1 MWKKITIQNDK
12 IWHDESY
19 QFQANTNFTLKRAKS
34 DNVWYLCNQYNNK
47 TTLFDE
53 SDIEEV
59 KSKAFNHIISR
70 FFEDIIRSASA
81 SVQMIEIL
89 DQTIKNSIDLGKS
102 DVVIDSN
109 GKQQPF
115 ALDTLS
121 AVLKQNCI
129 ELILKAKI
137 TNFLGDE

>member
-1 MWKKITIQNDK
+1 MWKKITIQNDE
-12 IWHDESY
+12 IWNNEIY
-19 QFQANTNFTLKRAKS
+19 QFQANPNFALKQAKS
-34 DNVWYLCNQYNNK
+34 DDVWHLCNQYNNK

-53 SDIEEV
+53 ESIDII
-59 KSKAFNHIISR
+59 KSKAFNHIITR
-70 FFEDIIRSASA
+70 FFEDIIRSTTAT
-81 SVQMIEIL
+81 VQMIEIL
-89 DQTIKNSIDLGKS
+89 DQTVKNSIDLGKS
-102 DVVIDSN
+102 DVVIESN

-129 ELILKAKI
+129 ELLLKAKI